1 MMITYS
7 LQIAVAVLTG
17 IALGAVCH
25 RAWSTRMARHK
36 RRIPEQWQLRVKLV
50 FTGVERTVWHWL
62 ERVFFDHHV
71 LVKTPLLRFLS
82 PRSATQGQQSYELL
96 KGVYCSF
103 TICASDGSVVGCVD
117 VPGSM
122 GLNASHR
129 EVKKKLFEEC
139 GIAYAVL
146 NPNQLPTLEA
156 LRAAFLGDTASAR
169 LPVREFE
176 TSSPLPSSQ
185 PADMP
190 DVPDLAPTRAPSKA
204 APTVPGMGS
213 GTAQPGHQASGP
225 ASPQGIDMTAVAAA
239 RSSLQSKLDQSRK
252 VRVIKTD
259 ELGASLGIVDDK
271 ADQKFAAPWDD
282 SFIMGEEV
290 KKPNSHKH

>member
-25 RAWSTRMARHK
+25 RAWSARMARDK
-36 RRIPEQWQLRVKLV
+36 RRVPEQWQLRVKFV
-50 FTGVERTVWHWL
+50 FTGVERMVWHWL

-71 LVKTPLLRFLS
+71 LVKTPVLRFLS
-82 PRSATQGQQSYELL
+82 PRSATQGQQSHELL

-103 TICASDGSVVGCVD
+103 TICAADGSVVGCVD

-129 EVKKKLFEEC
+129 EVKKKLFEQC
-139 GIAYAVL
+139 GVAYAVL

-169 LPVREFE
+169 QPGRAFE
-176 TSSPLPSSQ
+176 ASSPLPSSQ

-190 DVPDLAPTRAPSKA
+190 DVPDLAPTRAPSNA
-204 APTVPGMGS
+204 ALAVPGMGS
-213 GTAQPGHQASGP
+213 GMAQPGHPASGP
-225 ASPQGIDMTAVAAA
+225 ASPQGINMTEVAAA
-239 RSSLQSKLDQSRK
+239 RSSLQSKLDQNRK
-252 VRVIKTD
+252 VRVTKTD
-259 ELGASLGIVDDK
+259 EIGASLGIVDDK
-271 ADQKFAAPWDD
+271 AAPKFAAPWDD
-282 SFIMGEEV
+282 SFIMGEEGRN
-290 KKPNSHKH
+290 PGSRKH